1 VSEPR
6 VVALDDVLT
15 RVKRPVKLQPD
26 ESYRTLG
33 VRWYGAG
40 CFLKDAQLGSKIAA
54 PALFEVE
61 QDDIVYSRLFAWKG
75 SFGVVKPE
83 HAGAMA
89 SNEFPTYRASD
100 ALLPEYFALWASRP
114 EIWDEAGD
122 ASTGTT
128 ANSRNRL
135 GEDDFLALQLQLP
148 SVDEQAQ
155 IVQAVAVID
164 KALQTVRAEAEA
176 ARMLMQAARAEIW
189 ADLDEAEAGRTLADL
204 TKVTSGGTPSRQK
217 PEYFG
222 GDIPWVK
229 TSEVAFCEISRTE
242 ETITDAGLK
251 NSSAKLFPADT
262 VLVAMYGRG
271 TVGRSALITRS
282 MATNQACAAILP
294 CDEMRPRFLFHWLWS
309 HYHDLIDMAE
319 GTTNLTNI
327 SKQIVDALV
336 VPVPP
341 LGRQD
346 EIVERFDAL
355 LDAAEAAD
363 AEAKSYADVRA
374 AMVDELVTG
383 RRSLPR
389 SGPILV

>member
-1 VSEPR
+1 VSDAS
-6 VVALDDVLT
+6 VAALDEVLT
-15 RVKRPVKLQPD
+15 RVKRPVKLKPN

-33 VRWYGAG
+33 VRWYGGG
-40 CFLKDAQLGSKIAA
+40 CFLKDEQLGSKIAA
-54 PALFEVE
+54 PTLFAVA
-61 QDDIVYSRLFAWKG
+61 QDDIVFSRLFAWKG
-75 SFGVVKPE
+75 SFGVIKTE
-83 HAGAMA
+83 HDGAMA

-135 GEDDFLALQLQLP
+135 SEDDFLALQIQLP
-148 SVDEQAQ
+148 SVDEQAR
-155 IVQAVAVID
+155 IVRAVAVLD
-164 KALQTVRAEAEA
+164 AALRTVEAEAEA
-176 ARMLMQAARAEIW
+176 ARMLMEAARAEMW
-189 ADLDEAEAGRTLADL
+189 SDLDEAEDGRRLADL
-204 TKVTSGGTPSRQK
+204 TKITSGGTPSRQK

-222 GDIPWVK
+222 GEIPWVK
-229 TSEVAFCEISRTE
+229 TGEVAFCEISRTE

-251 NSSAKLFPADT
+251 NSSAKLFPACT

-271 TVGRSALITRS
+271 TVGRSALITRP

-294 CDEMRPRFLFHWLWS
+294 CDALRPRFLFHWLWS

-327 SKQIVDALV
+327 SKQIVDNLV
-336 VPVPP
+336 VPVPS
-341 LGRQD
+341 LVRQD
-346 EIVERFDAL
+346 EVVDRFDAL
-355 LDAAEAAD
+355 LHAAEAAE
-363 AEAKSYADVRA
+363 AEATSYRELRV

-383 RRSLPR
+383 RRSLPKTV
-389 SGPILV
+389 PIPV